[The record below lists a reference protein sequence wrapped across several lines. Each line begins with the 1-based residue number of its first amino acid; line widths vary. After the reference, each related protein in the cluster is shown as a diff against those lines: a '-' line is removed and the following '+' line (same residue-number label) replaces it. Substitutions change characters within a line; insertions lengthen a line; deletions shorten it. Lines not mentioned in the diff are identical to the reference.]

1 MNATEFEDL
10 IDRHGEDLSRWPDVK
25 REAAVVLLRCSP
37 AARAVLEEA
46 RLIRDALSAPKVL
59 APAGL
64 ADRIF
69 AQAFRTKLPASAVGG
84 DAAIASVDATHSG

>member
-1 MNATEFEDL
+1 MNVTEFEDL
-10 IDRHGEDLSRWPDVK
+10 IDRHGEDFSRWPDVK
-25 REAAVVLLRCSP
+25 REAAVVLLRFSP
-37 AARAVLEEA
+37 AARELMEEA

-69 AQAFRTKLPASAVGG
+69 AQAFRTTARTSAAGG
-84 DAAIASVDATHSG
+84 EAAIASIDATHSG